1 VATAMQMVSVRLNST
16 DELLGY
22 MDESLVPDNKNETLI
37 INGVEYLFV
46 RRELSSQNKVT
57 VIVEKKKQLRNQ

>member
-1 VATAMQMVSVRLNST
+1 MQMVSVRLNST

-22 MDESLVPDNKNETLI
+22 MDELLVPDHENETLI
-37 INGVEYLFV
+37 FNGAEYIFL

-57 VIVEKKKQLRNQ
+57 VIVEKKRQLRNQ

>member
-1 VATAMQMVSVRLNST
+1 MQMVSVRLNST

-22 MDESLVPDNKNETLI
+22 MDELLVPDHENETLVF
-37 INGVEYLFV
+37 NGAEYIFL

-57 VIVEKKKQLRNQ
+57 VIVEKKRQLRNQ